1 VSTLLENAAVARE
14 PGPPIASFTT
24 YGDAYAYQ
32 QILGGFG
39 HTVTADTMLG
49 YAVRRWITH
58 AASRAEIEM
67 AHAHD
72 AR

>member
-39 HTVTADTMLG
+39 YTVTADTMLG
-49 YAVRRWITH
+49 YAVRKWITQPMT
-58 AASRAEIEM
+58 AIERQ
-67 AHAHD
+67 ALNA
-72 AR
+72 